1 MFEWFQPYMQYFSA
15 EFWLSVA
22 EAFKGLGP
30 LAPIFLAFI
39 ESVIPALPLL
49 VIITFNT
56 SVYGPI
62 LGFIYSWV
70 GTTLG
75 AIIMFSFYRFIFRRF
90 LLKWFGHLPKVQK
103 AIAWVSK
110 QPASTLFIITAI
122 PFTPSSAINL
132 AYGLSDYGK
141 RSFIKTTI
149 MAKLIMVLSMTLFG
163 TTFKK
168 AFENPLYIIV
178 AIALLALLI
187 YIANIIKKRNH
198 LDELE

>member
-1 MFEWFQPYMQYFSA
+1 MFRWLEPLMQYTTA

-30 LAPIFLAFI
+30 LAPIFLTFI
-39 ESVIPALPLL
+39 ESVIPPLPLL
-49 VIITFNT
+49 VIITFNI
-56 SVYGPI
+56 SVYGPVM
-62 LGFIYSWV
+62 GFIYSWI

-75 AIIMFSFYRFIFRRF
+75 AIIMFSFYRFIFGRY
-90 LLKWFGHLPKVQK
+90 LLKWFGHHPKVQK
-103 AIAWVSK
+103 AMAWVSN
-110 QPASTLFIITAI
+110 QPTATLFIITAI

-132 AYGLSDYGK
+132 AYGLSEYKK
-141 RSFIKTTI
+141 RSFFKTTI
-149 MAKLIMVLSMTLFG
+149 LAKLVMVLSMTLFG

-168 AFENPLYIIV
+168 AFENPLYIVVTIV
-178 AIALLALLI
+178 LLAILI